1 MPPKSKVKISAKK
14 RIVIGIGGSGPGAGK
29 DTAAIMISDWLDK
42 HTALK
47 TYTTHFAQRLKWILQ
62 DEFGFTP
69 EQLHGKEKE
78 IIDLRYGKTP
88 RDVMK
93 LVANWFKNDV
103 DKDWW
108 IKQTDRMVQASTADV
123 IIIPDVRFENEIEYI
138 TSFDDHL
145 LIYIERPP
153 NQLPLQFNEVINH
166 AMNANHPSVDLV
178 IDNNGTYDTLRSLVE
193 TFAFS
198 HFADDVKS

>member
-1 MPPKSKVKISAKK
+1 
-14 RIVIGIGGSGPGAGK
+14 
-29 DTAAIMISDWLDK
+29 
-42 HTALK
+42 
-47 TYTTHFAQRLKWILQ
+47 
-62 DEFGFTP
+62 
-69 EQLHGKEKE
+69 
-78 IIDLRYGKTP
+78 
-88 RDVMK
+88 MK
-93 LVANWFKNDV
+93 LVANWFKDDV
-103 DKDWW
+103 DKNWW

-166 AMNANHPSVDLV
+166 AMNANHPSVDL
-178 IDNNGTYDTLRSLVE
+178 IINNNGTYDNLRSLVE

-198 HFADDVKS
+198 HFADDVKP